1 MKKNIF
7 KINLFLKL
15 LIFIFLFFLSVL
27 SFPLLINFETKKSFY
42 EEIISQALHDNVKIE
57 GKIDYSFSQGPKIH
71 FENLIFENSN
81 QQLNGNINSLAA
93 LINPLD
99 FFTNKIKF
107 HRIYIEKGSLSVT
120 QNYINSFIVQNHL
133 LKKLN
138 FKNIDIK
145 IYNNFSEIQFD
156 NSSGNLQFSKN
167 QLNFIKSQGDFGT
180 LKYDFLFQ
188 NEKIR
193 FEMPEIKFNII
204 YNINKIN
211 KTPVIQVQYA
221 NEILF
226 PQFKNISA
234 KSEINYKPN
243 LKKINFNNII
253 VTSSIFSG
261 NGSIELLYE
270 QDLFTRSKFSF
281 YRTNFNN
288 LELKKLSNFFQKNL
302 FLISNDINAS
312 IEIELSNIILYKN
325 YFDNIKLY
333 ISFENGDIILHNID
347 FASDKNFLSIKGR
360 IIKDNNDR
368 LMFFE
373 SKFKTEDLK
382 KLCVQICKSKIQK
395 NNLEVD
401 FVGSFNIG
409 KSKFNL
415 DQIKGLNSFAKA
427 DLSTINT
434 SLNKLIDGNFEKALF
449 LDNYLSLF

>member
-1 MKKNIF
+1 MLEVAARDMKPVRVEF
-7 KINLFLKL
+7 KREDAI
-15 LIFIFLFFLSVL
+15 
-27 SFPLLINFETKKSFY
+27 
-42 EEIISQALHDNVKIE
+42 
-57 GKIDYSFSQGPKIH
+57 
-71 FENLIFENSN
+71 
-81 QQLNGNINSLAA
+81 
-93 LINPLD
+93 D

-107 HRIYIEKGSLSVT
+107 HRIYIRKGSLSVT

-270 QDLFTRSKFSF
+270 QDLFTRSKFCF
-281 YRTNFNN
+281 FRTNFNN

-347 FASDKNFLSIKGR
+347 FTSDKNFLSIKGG
-360 IIKDNNDR
+360 IIKDNNDK

-373 SKFKTEDLK
+373 RKFKTGDL
-382 KLCVQICKSKIQK
+382 
-395 NNLEVD
+395 
-401 FVGSFNIG
+401 
-409 KSKFNL
+409 
-415 DQIKGLNSFAKA
+415 
-427 DLSTINT
+427 
-434 SLNKLIDGNFEKALF
+434 
-449 LDNYLSLF
+449 

>member
-1 MKKNIF
+1 M
-7 KINLFLKL
+7 
-15 LIFIFLFFLSVL
+15 
-27 SFPLLINFETKKSFY
+27 
-42 EEIISQALHDNVKIE
+42 
-57 GKIDYSFSQGPKIH
+57 
-71 FENLIFENSN
+71 
-81 QQLNGNINSLAA
+81 
-93 LINPLD
+93 
-99 FFTNKIKF
+99 
-107 HRIYIEKGSLSVT
+107 
-120 QNYINSFIVQNHL
+120 

-243 LKKINFNNII
+243 LKKINFNNMI

-270 QDLFTRSKFSF
+270 QDLFARSKFSF

-347 FASDKNFLSIKGR
+347 FTSDKNFLSIKGR

-415 DQIKGLNSFAKA
+415 DEIKGLNSFTKA
-427 DLSTINT
+427 DVSTINT

>member
-42 EEIISQALHDNVKIE
+42 EEIISQALRDNVKIE

-156 NSSGNLQFSKN
+156 NSSGNLQFSEN

-347 FASDKNFLSIKGR
+347 FTSDKNFLSIKGR

-415 DQIKGLNSFAKA
+415 DQIKGLNNFTKA
-427 DLSTINT
+427 DLSTINN
-434 SLNKLIDGNFEKALF
+434 SLNKLIDGKFEKALF

>member
-1 MKKNIF
+1 M
-7 KINLFLKL
+7 
-15 LIFIFLFFLSVL
+15 
-27 SFPLLINFETKKSFY
+27 
-42 EEIISQALHDNVKIE
+42 
-57 GKIDYSFSQGPKIH
+57 
-71 FENLIFENSN
+71 
-81 QQLNGNINSLAA
+81 
-93 LINPLD
+93 
-99 FFTNKIKF
+99 
-107 HRIYIEKGSLSVT
+107 
-120 QNYINSFIVQNHL
+120 
-133 LKKLN
+133 
-138 FKNIDIK
+138 
-145 IYNNFSEIQFD
+145 
-156 NSSGNLQFSKN
+156 
-167 QLNFIKSQGDFGT
+167 
-180 LKYDFLFQ
+180 
-188 NEKIR
+188 
-193 FEMPEIKFNII
+193 
-204 YNINKIN
+204 
-211 KTPVIQVQYA
+211 
-221 NEILF
+221 
-226 PQFKNISA
+226 
-234 KSEINYKPN
+234 
-243 LKKINFNNII
+243 I
-253 VTSSIFSG
+253 VTSSIFSW

-302 FLISNDINAS
+302 FLISNNINAS

-395 NNLEVD
+395 NKLDVD
-401 FVGSFNIG
+401 FIGSFNIG

-427 DLSTINT
+427 DLSAINT
-434 SLNKLIDGNFEKALF
+434 SLNKLIDGKFEKALL